1 MNENANKLIISFAF
15 SPILSIV
22 LLLVS
27 CSKEV
32 APIFSLEDIEE
43 IEIIC
48 DSGNTYSLSNR
59 EDIDTIISKVNKAK
73 RMPTHEMELPELDN
87 SDRIVFHTEKAEVV
101 GYILENSILINGEL
115 LSVTYKTSCHN

>member
-1 MNENANKLIISFAF
+1 MMKRKLNMCLVF
-15 SPILSIV
+15 SIV

-32 APIFSLEDIEE
+32 TPIFSLEDIKE

-48 DSGNTYSLSNR
+48 ASGSSYSISNR
-59 EDIDTIISKVNKAK
+59 EDIDILISKVNKEK
-73 RMPTHEMELPELDN
+73 RRSTNEIELPELN
-87 SDRIVFHTEKAEVV
+87 NRDRIVFHTEKDKIV

-115 LSVTYKTSCHN
+115 ISVKYNTSCNN